1 MEQPGFWRTVREAL
15 RGTSVDLTAVSIRRA
30 VVLLALPTVLE
41 MSMEALFTIVD
52 IFLASRLGPDAVS
65 TVGLTESMMA
75 IVYSLAMGLS
85 AGAVAIIARR
95 VGEKDPEAASRA
107 AVDVIVLSLLT
118 SLVLGVAGA
127 SLAPHL
133 LEAMGAEPEVVAGG
147 APYTRVM
154 LATNAVVFLL
164 FVANA
169 VFRSAGDAAVAMR
182 ALWIANI
189 VNIALA
195 PCLMF
200 GWGPF
205 PRLGIV
211 GAAWATTVGR
221 GIGVAYQLR
230 ALTSGRA
237 RIELLRRHLSTRLQT
252 ARELVRIA
260 TPATMQVLIETAS
273 WMGIVRLMSSYGNL
287 AFAGYTIAM
296 RIVIFALMP
305 SWGLSSAAA
314 TLVGQNLGARQPE
327 RARRSVLAIALYNV
341 VFLAPVGLMF
351 TLLPHF
357 FVTLF
362 TRDPE
367 AVAYGSDCLRMVGVG
382 FVAFAFGM
390 VAIQAFNG
398 AGDTRTP
405 MLVNLGSFWLC
416 KIPLAYAL
424 AWGAGWGP
432 RGAFFAI
439 TVAYAVQATSAG
451 LLFWRGGWQRV
462 ELGAPKA

>member
-1 MEQPGFWRTVREAL
+1 MEQPGFWETIREAL
-15 RGTSVDLTAVSIRRA
+15 RGTSDDLTAVPIRRA

-65 TVGLTESMMA
+65 AVGLTESMMSV
-75 IVYSLAMGLS
+75 VYSLAMGLS

-95 VGEKDPEAASRA
+95 IGEKDAEGAARA
-107 AVDVIVLSLLT
+107 AVDVIALSLLT
-118 SLVLGVAGA
+118 SVLLGAAGA
-127 SLAPHL
+127 MLAPRL
-133 LEAMGAEPEVVAGG
+133 LAVMGADPEVVASG

-154 LATNAVVFLL
+154 LAANAVVFLL

-169 VFRSAGDAAVAMR
+169 VFRSAGDAAIAMR
-182 ALWIANI
+182 TLWIANLA
-189 VNIALA
+189 NIALA

-205 PRLGIV
+205 PKLGIV
-211 GAAWATTVGR
+211 GAAWATAIGR
-221 GIGVAYQLR
+221 GIGVIYQLR
-230 ALTSGRA
+230 MLTSGRG
-237 RIELLRRHLSTRLQT
+237 RVQLRRRHLSARLRS

-260 TPATMQVLIETAS
+260 TPAAMQVLIETAS

-341 VFLAPVGLMF
+341 AFLAPVGVTF

-362 TRDPE
+362 TQDPE
-367 AVAYGSDCLRMVGVG
+367 AVKYGSDCLRMVGVG

-424 AWGAGWGP
+424 AWGLGWGP
-432 RGAFFAI
+432 RGAFLAI
-439 TVAYAVQATSAG
+439 TVAYAVQAMSAG
-451 LLFWRGGWQRV
+451 ILFWRGKWQRV
-462 ELGAPKA
+462 VLEAPPA

>member
-1 MEQPGFWRTVREAL
+1 MEQPGFWETIREAL
-15 RGTSVDLTAVSIRRA
+15 RGTSDDLTAVPIRRA

-65 TVGLTESMMA
+65 AVGLTESMMSV
-75 IVYSLAMGLS
+75 VYSLAMGLS

-95 VGEKDPEAASRA
+95 IGEKDAEGAARA
-107 AVDVIVLSLLT
+107 AVDVIALSLLT
-118 SLVLGVAGA
+118 SVLLGAAGA
-127 SLAPHL
+127 MLAPRL
-133 LEAMGAEPEVVAGG
+133 LAVMGADPEVVASG

-169 VFRSAGDAAVAMR
+169 VFRSAGDAAIAMR
-182 ALWIANI
+182 TLWIANLA
-189 VNIALA
+189 NIALA

-205 PRLGIV
+205 PKLGIV
-211 GAAWATTVGR
+211 GAAWATAVGR
-221 GIGVAYQLR
+221 GIGVIYQLR
-230 ALTSGRA
+230 MLTSGRG
-237 RIELLRRHLSTRLQT
+237 RVQLRRRHLSARLRS

-260 TPATMQVLIETAS
+260 TPAAMQVLIETAS

-341 VFLAPVGLMF
+341 AFLAPVGVTF

-362 TRDPE
+362 TQDPE
-367 AVAYGSDCLRMVGVG
+367 AVKYGSDCLRMVGVG

-424 AWGAGWGP
+424 AWGLGWGP
-432 RGAFFAI
+432 RGAFLAI
-439 TVAYAVQATSAG
+439 TVAYAVQATSAAI
-451 LLFWRGGWQRV
+451 LFWRGKWQRV
-462 ELGAPKA
+462 VLEAPPA